1 MTNSEAIQAIKHNWP
16 HEKYTMLIEALE
28 LAIDA
33 LFRLEGLEK

>member
-1 MTNSEAIQAIKHNWP
+1 MTNSEAIEVIKCNWP
-16 HEKYTMLIEALE
+16 SERYTMLIEALD